1 MKLYN
6 LIIMNDGIWIPTVT
20 EYLGSFTTKEKAIYA
35 YKVFI
40 KKASRTK
47 EHLINIYN
55 SLLQDYK
62 DFDYSEVGEA
72 LQIIMTDTDELC
84 EYDYSK
90 SDMVA
95 EIDVP
100 KIFKDVVENY
110 NKY

>member
-20 EYLGSFTTKEKAIYA
+20 EYLGSFTTKEKAIHA

-62 DFDYSEVGEA
+62 NFDYSEVGEA
-72 LQIIMTDTDELC
+72 LQIIITDTDELC
-84 EYDYSK
+84 DYDYSK

-110 NKY
+110 DKY

>member
-6 LIIMNDGIWIPTVT
+6 LIIMNDGIWFSNVT
-20 EYLGSFTTKEKAIYA
+20 EYLGSFTTKEKAIHA

-40 KKASRTK
+40 KKASKTK
-47 EHLINIYN
+47 ENLINTYN
-55 SLLQDYK
+55 NLLQDYK
-62 DFDYSEVGEA
+62 NFDYSEVGEA

-100 KIFKDVVENY
+100 KIFKDAIENY
-110 NKY
+110 DKY